1 MNILKK
7 ITKLF
12 SAPAPKAPSEKK
24 EWQIGKPWCTPYK
37 QTGRV
42 LWNAEKGTYVK
53 RLHGVLA

>member
-1 MNILKK
+1 MNIFK
-7 ITKLF
+7 KLF
-12 SAPAPKAPSEKK
+12 SASTPKAPSEKK

-53 RLHGVLA
+53 RLHGDLA